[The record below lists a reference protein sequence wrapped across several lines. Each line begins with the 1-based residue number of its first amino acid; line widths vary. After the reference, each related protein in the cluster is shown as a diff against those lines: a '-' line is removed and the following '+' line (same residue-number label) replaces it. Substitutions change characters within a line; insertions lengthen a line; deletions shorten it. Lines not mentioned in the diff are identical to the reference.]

1 MCDTRQQFF
10 APWQVINSIYSNTLG
25 ENAILKHTSLVMTS
39 KHVALHFEKCLFTCG
54 ELQKRINATLMSVY
68 GKYDQTEKQ
77 IEAES
82 G

>member
-1 MCDTRQQFF
+1 
-10 APWQVINSIYSNTLG
+10 
-25 ENAILKHTSLVMTS
+25 MTS

>member
-1 MCDTRQQFF
+1 M
-10 APWQVINSIYSNTLG
+10 G
-25 ENAILKHTSLVMTS
+25 ENAILKHTSLVITS
-39 KHVALHFEKCLFTCG
+39 KVYVALHFEKCLFSWG

-77 IEAES
+77 IETES